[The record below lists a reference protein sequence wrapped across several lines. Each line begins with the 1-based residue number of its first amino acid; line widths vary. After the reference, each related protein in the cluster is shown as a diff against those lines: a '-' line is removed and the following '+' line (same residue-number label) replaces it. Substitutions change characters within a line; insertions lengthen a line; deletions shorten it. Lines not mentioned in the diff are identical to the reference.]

1 MARGLVVSYIQTQF
15 RKSSSSANFY
25 TGITTMV
32 ASVVGIANPGFAIT
46 DGWALDG
53 YCPDNCKALTVY
65 LAIHLINKIVL
76 ATGRIG
82 GTLINLRTNANI
94 EASYTA
100 SKKKKKKKEEEEEE
114 EEEEEKEEEEEEE
127 EE

>member
-1 MARGLVVSYIQTQF
+1 YYYY
-15 RKSSSSANFY
+15 FY
-25 TGITTMV
+25 YQEYLNCTCFGRIRWEDTIEQETYFDNE
-32 ASVVGIANPGFAIT
+32 NPGFAIN

-82 GTLINLRTNANI
+82 GTLINLR
-94 EASYTA
+94 
-100 SKKKKKKKEEEEEE
+100 
-114 EEEEEKEEEEEEE
+114 
-127 EE
+127 